1 MRTRNDM
8 SNSDLKELEL
18 ELMIAQKYGLS
29 KREIENLERL
39 IAIEKSK
46 MPEKKGFLERLR
58 K

>member
-1 MRTRNDM
+1 MNE
-8 SNSDLKELEL
+8 LKELEL
-18 ELMIAQKYGLS
+18 ELMIAHKYGLS

-39 IAIEKSK
+39 IAIKKSK

>member
-1 MRTRNDM
+1 MNMRGKKMT
-8 SNSDLKELEL
+8 SDLKQLEH